1 MCITQH
7 IAARILIWLAAIA
20 IPMQGVPTV
29 ACECSKVSHSPTK
42 IESSEGCCCTDSQ
55 AESGRCPCTG
65 AKVCHCGEDSSCK
78 QQSRTCCS
86 VSPERH
92 SCCSGGTCPCC
103 ADGNCS
109 CGANCQCGKNNAPTE
124 PVCPP
129 VENNSP
135 ERIIA
140 DATVLASLA
149 TIYQPCPTHQS
160 LSVTVGSESLTSL
173 DRCITLCRFT
183 I

>member
-1 MCITQH
+1 MYITHH
-7 IAARILIWLAAIA
+7 IAARTLIWLAAIA

-29 ACECSKVSHSPTK
+29 ACNCSRVTHSPK
-42 IESSEGCCCTDSQ
+42 EIEPSQGCCSSASQ
-55 AESGRCPCTG
+55 QGLCRCPCTG
-65 AKVCHCGEDSSCK
+65 ATVCHCGEDSSCK
-78 QQSRTCCS
+78 QQTHSCCS
-86 VSPERH
+86 ESPEKK

-103 ADGNCS
+103 AEGNCS
-109 CGANCQCGKNNAPTE
+109 CGANCQCGKSSAPTE

-140 DATVLASLA
+140 DSTALVSLA
-149 TIYQPCPTHQS
+149 TIYQPCPTRHY
-160 LSVTVGSESLTSL
+160 LSVSADSALLTSL